1 LISSRPMI
9 SALPVY
15 SSSAMRTPC
24 VGRLDND
31 HYRRAAGGRE
41 GCGL

>member
-1 LISSRPMI
+1 
-9 SALPVY
+9 LPVY

-24 VGRLDND
+24 LSGLDND
-31 HYRRAAGGRE
+31 HYRRAVAGRE